1 MDAMTLSPGWGDLS
15 LRLALTIVAGIVIG
29 LNRGEHGHPAGLRTT
44 LLVGLAAAIAMI
56 QVNLLLGMSGKA
68 PDSFVTNDLMRL
80 PLGILSGMGFIGG
93 GAILRRGDVV
103 HGVTTAATLWIMTVI
118 GLCFGGGQLVLGGAG
133 TGLAFLALWALKHV
147 EQRVSHE
154 RRATLC
160 VTTETDQPS
169 AADIATHVAALR
181 CHAALTSAEVAASG
195 ERRLSFDIRWYE
207 PSERFDIP
215 LLLGALTRMPGTREA
230 KWLDRGA
237 PPP

>member
-1 MDAMTLSPGWGDLS
+1 MTLSPGWGDLS
-15 LRLALTIVAGIVIG
+15 LRLALTIVAGILIG
-29 LNRGEHGHPAGLRTT
+29 LNRGEHGHSAGLRTT

-56 QVNLLLGMSGKA
+56 QVNLLLGMSGKG
-68 PDSFVTNDLMRL
+68 PDSFVTNHPMRL
-80 PLGILSGMGFIGG
+80 PLAILSGRGFIGG

-118 GLCFGGGQLVLGGAG
+118 GLCFGGGQMVLGSAA

-147 EQRVSHE
+147 ERRISHE
-154 RRATLC
+154 LHATLC
-160 VTTETDQPS
+160 VTTESDRPS
-169 AADIATHVAALR
+169 AADIATQVAGLHCQAR
-181 CHAALTSAEVAASG
+181 LTSAEVAASG

-207 PSERFDIP
+207 PGEGFDIP
-215 LLLGALTRMPGTREA
+215 LLLGELTRMTGTKEA